1 MRTVS
6 SFLFFAIV
14 ARFRTRTAL
23 EAERLALRR
32 QLLVVRWCRASR
44 SRLNLI
50 DRLIWIWLYR
60 VWPSYLD
67 TLVIVKSETVVRWHR
82 TGFRA
87 YWR

>member
-14 ARFRTRTAL
+14 ARFQTRTAL

-60 VWPSYLD
+60 VAVLAETS
-67 TLVIVKSETVVRWHR
+67 VIVANLDVNRRRNRRKRSR
-82 TGFRA
+82 
-87 YWR
+87 